1 MATPITKVCLFEIWT
16 KRYVL
21 TLLKQIEPINLFSH
35 DMSVKMKSTL
45 FFFDLIFI
53 FRLQNIFSI
62 ETMLLV
68 QLLTWF
74 LVLYRPGQ
82 PNCTM
87 WKFQDFS
94 ATQILREINQLQKL
108 AFWPYEKLWILN
120 FCIFLIISSVKLPK
134 NQKFKAFKIDFT

>member
-1 MATPITKVCLFEIWT
+1 MRQKFRITNLGYFFYQNSITSLIFFRPQATIFIKGFRRLDAINFSITMATPITKVCLFEIWT

-68 QLLTWF
+68 QLLT
-74 LVLYRPGQ
+74 
-82 PNCTM
+82 
-87 WKFQDFS
+87 
-94 ATQILREINQLQKL
+94 
-108 AFWPYEKLWILN
+108 
-120 FCIFLIISSVKLPK
+120 
-134 NQKFKAFKIDFT
+134 